1 MQNQKT
7 SDNILVKNYIEGDER
22 SIAILIHRH
31 KQKIYG
37 YIYSKL
43 PDQELVED
51 IFQDTFI
58 KVINTLKAG
67 KYNEEGK
74 FLPWVLRIAHN
85 LIIDHFRKEKRM
97 STFKNTDDF
106 DIFSVISDGSL
117 NVENQIIKDQ
127 VHVDVRRLIDG
138 LSEEQKEVLTMRIY
152 RDMSYKEIAE
162 STGISINTA
171 LGRMRYAL
179 SNMKKM
185 IDTHDIVLNY

>member
-7 SDNILVKNYIEGDER
+7 SDNILVKNYIEGSER
-22 SIAILIHRH
+22 SLAILINRH

-43 PDQELVED
+43 PNQELVED

-127 VHVDVRRLIDG
+127 VHGDVRKLIDG

-152 RDMSYKEIAE
+152 RDMSYKEIA
-162 STGISINTA
+162 
-171 LGRMRYAL
+171 
-179 SNMKKM
+179 
-185 IDTHDIVLNY
+185 